1 MKSRTSFCNGT
12 LLKKD
17 LTRFAPLWGLYLVGL
32 LLGMILM
39 TRDDLDYWFAANLA
53 QLTHAMCV
61 INLVYA
67 AVAAQL
73 LFGDL
78 YGSRMCNAL
87 HALPIRRETQF
98 GTHILSGLLFSL
110 IPTAVFAVACL
121 PVLSFSIVVE
131 AWKLSLLWFV
141 GTNLQYWFF
150 FALAVLSMFCAGSR
164 VGAALV
170 YSITN
175 FLSYLAYFLADMVY
189 TPMLHGVVTQE
200 DLFRL
205 LCPVVQLST
214 TQLVSV
220 SRRKEFIQIAADGS
234 ERYQTWGDITVPAE
248 GWLYL
253 VVLAALA
260 AVLLWLALGL
270 YRRRQLECAGDL
282 IATRKL
288 EPVFMVLYSLVAA
301 ALFQAVN
308 QMVVGDREL
317 MYLFLAAGLAVGWF
331 TGRMLIERQVKVFR
345 RGKNWLGL
353 AALAL
358 TLVVSLVVTK
368 LDPFG
373 IEDWTP
379 DAEDVRSVNIGIGYR
394 GSVDLDTSEEIE
406 EAIYFHK
413 LLLEEKLTDEEI
425 AATQH
430 IPVPEAAVESAV
442 GVQTITIAEP
452 QPLFSRIY
460 RESSNNVHIIYT
472 LKNGWTVRRVYNTWL
487 DTEQGQML
495 RKYMST
501 VEAVFSNYS
510 YIKDAGDLVAQA
522 DTAEYFNVDGYPL
535 DERFWTEE
543 AVRELLECVAADCE
557 AGTMAQYS
565 NFHDRP
571 VLVVD
576 EDLSKGMYQTSFTVD
591 IFLENDTNIHFDVYA
606 DSENTLAWLEKTG
619 VTENIRQRIET
630 AQYG

>member
-1 MKSRTSFCNGT
+1 MKSRISFCNGT

-17 LTRFAPLWGLYLVGL
+17 LTRFAPAWGLYLVGL
-32 LLGMILM
+32 LLGLILM
-39 TRDDLDYWFAANLA
+39 LGDGTEYWFTAHLA
-53 QLTHAMCV
+53 QLTQAMCLV
-61 INLVYA
+61 NLIYA
-67 AVAAQL
+67 IVTAQL

-78 YGSRMCNAL
+78 YGSRMCHAL
-87 HALPIRRETQF
+87 HALPVNRETQF
-98 GTHILSGLLFSL
+98 GTHIVSGLLFSL
-110 IPTAVFAVACL
+110 IPTAVFTAVCSQQA
-121 PVLSFSIVVE
+121 PYSIVLN
-131 AWKLSLLWFV
+131 AWQIPLYWFA

-150 FALAVLSMFCAGSR
+150 FSLAVLSMLCAGNR
-164 VGAALV
+164 VGAALI
-170 YSITN
+170 YGILN
-175 FLSYLAYFLADMVY
+175 FVSYILYFLADTVY

-200 DLFRL
+200 DIFQL

-234 ERYQTWGDITVPAE
+234 ERYQTWGDITVPPE
-248 GWLYL
+248 GWIYL
-253 VVLAALA
+253 GILAVIGGAF
-260 AVLLWLALGL
+260 LLLALRM
-270 YRRRQLECAGDL
+270 YQKRHLESAGDL

-301 ALFQAVN
+301 ALFQAAN
-308 QMVVGDREL
+308 QMVVGGREL
-317 MYLFLAAGLAVGWF
+317 MYLFLGAGLTVGWF

-353 AALAL
+353 TALAL
-358 TLVVSLVVTK
+358 ALAASLVVTK

-394 GSVDLDTSEEIE
+394 GSIDLDTPEEIK
-406 EAIYFHK
+406 EAIYFHE
-413 LLLEEKLTDEEI
+413 LLLSEKLTNEEI
-425 AATQH
+425 AATQQL
-430 IPVPEAAVESAV
+430 PTPEAVESVA

-452 QPLFSRIY
+452 QPVYRTY
-460 RESSNNVHIIYT
+460 RESSNNVNIIYT
-472 LKNGWTVRRVYNTWL
+472 MKNGWTVRRVYNTWL
-487 DTEQGQML
+487 DTEQGQLL

-510 YIKDAGDLVAQA
+510 HIKDAQDLVAQA

-535 DERFWTEE
+535 DERFRTEE

-565 NFHDRP
+565 NFHDQP

-576 EDLSKGMYQTSFTVD
+576 EDLSKGMYQSSFTVD

-606 DSENTLAWLEKTG
+606 DSEHSLAWLEKTG
-619 VTENIRQRIET
+619 VTEIIRERIET

>member
-53 QLTHAMCV
+53 HLTHAMCV

-98 GTHILSGLLFSL
+98 VTHILSGLLFSL
-110 IPTAVFAVACL
+110 IPTVLFAVACL
-121 PVLSFSIVVE
+121 PVLSFSIVVD
-131 AWKLSLLWFV
+131 AWQLPLLWFA
-141 GTNLQYWFF
+141 GANLQYGFF

-164 VGAALV
+164 VGAALI
-170 YSITN
+170 YSILN
-175 FLSYLAYFLADMVY
+175 FMSYLAWFLVDMVY

-200 DLFRL
+200 DFFRL
-205 LCPVVQLST
+205 LCPVAQLST

-220 SRRKEFIQIAADGS
+220 SRRREAIRIAADGS
-234 ERYQTWGDITVPAE
+234 EQYHTWGDITVPPE
-248 GWLYL
+248 GWIYL
-253 VVLAALA
+253 GILAVIGVGFLF
-260 AVLLWLALGL
+260 LALRM
-270 YRRRQLECAGDL
+270 YKKRDLECAGDL
-282 IATRKL
+282 MANRKL
-288 EPVFMVLYSLVAA
+288 EPAFMVLYSLVAA

-308 QMVVGDREL
+308 QMVVGGREL
-317 MYLFLAAGLAVGWF
+317 MYLFLGAGLTVGWF
-331 TGRMLIERQVKVFR
+331 TGRMLVERQVKVFR
-345 RGKNWLGL
+345 SGKNWLGL

-358 TLVVSLVVTK
+358 ALAASLFVTK
-368 LDPFG
+368 LDPLG

-394 GSVDLDTSEEIE
+394 GSVDLDTPEEIK
-406 EAIYFHK
+406 EAIYFHE

-430 IPVPEAAVESAV
+430 IPAPEAAVESAV

-452 QPLFSRIY
+452 QPVYRTY
-460 RESSNNVHIIYT
+460 RESSSNVHIIYT

-501 VEAVFSNYS
+501 VESVFSNYS

-522 DTAEYFNVDGYPL
+522 DTVVNFHVNGHPL
-535 DERFWTEE
+535 DEGFWTEE

-557 AGTMAQYS
+557 AGTMAQYT
-565 NFHDRP
+565 NFHDQP

-576 EDLSKGMYQTSFTVD
+576 EDLSKGMYQTSFNVD
-591 IFLENDTNIHFDVYA
+591 IMLENDTNIHFDVYA
-606 DSENTLAWLEKTG
+606 DSEHSLAWLEKTG
-619 VTENIRQRIET
+619 IIEEIRESIENAR
-630 AQYG
+630 YG